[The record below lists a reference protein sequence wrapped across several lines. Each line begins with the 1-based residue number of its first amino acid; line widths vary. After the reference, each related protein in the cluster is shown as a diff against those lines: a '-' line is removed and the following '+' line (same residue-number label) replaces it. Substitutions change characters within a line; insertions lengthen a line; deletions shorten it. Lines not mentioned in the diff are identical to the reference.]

1 MPSKK
6 PKKLSRSKIVKKLDA
21 VFSQYIRLKG
31 ADDLGNV
38 SCFTCGKVTH
48 WYGDGMQCGHFMSR
62 KHYSTRWNEN
72 GNCMP
77 QCVSCNVYNYGQQF
91 IFSKN
96 LDEKFGDGT
105 AEELYVK
112 SKEVVKFSNDEL
124 LDKINYYKELVDS
137 MK

>member
-1 MPSKK
+1 MVMVCNAATS
-6 PKKLSRSKIVKKLDA
+6 SQEKIMLP
-21 VFSQYIRLKG
+21 G
-31 ADDLGNV
+31 
-38 SCFTCGKVTH
+38 GKIKIA
-48 WYGDGMQCGHFMSR
+48 C
-62 KHYSTRWNEN
+62 
-72 GNCMP
+72 P
-77 QCVSCNVYNYGQQF
+77 
-91 IFSKN
+91 N